1 MKIIADDR
9 YIARRKRIGDFG
21 ILGGFAVL
29 GIAAIL
35 TFVIAPTLPAI
46 QYLVFG
52 AAGVGIVLFF
62 AGSYYGDRFTGPL
75 AHHLVIPKALKGLDR
90 RYVLFQHTLSVPSVL
105 LGPDGLTVIVVR
117 SQAGEVTYTD
127 GKWHHRQKAKF
138 WREFGGQERV
148 GQPQMELGYRIE
160 RIHRHLKKNLDG
172 QDVPVRGIVVFVHP
186 DIQLNLEDDP
196 PVPTLKLRELKAWLR
211 GPGAGK
217 FLPPEQQKQ
226 IANGLLEPFL
236 ENGGQVPEKK
246 TG

>member
-1 MKIIADDR
+1 MKIIADEK

-21 ILGGFAVL
+21 ILAGFAIL

-35 TFVIAPTLPAI
+35 SFTIALPLPTMQTLM
-46 QYLVFG
+46 VG

-62 AGSYYGDRFTGPL
+62 AGSFYGDRFTGPL
-75 AHHLVIPKALKGLDR
+75 AHHGVIRKALKGLDK

-117 SQAGEVTYTD
+117 SQAGEVSYTD
-127 GKWHHRQKAKF
+127 GKWRHRQKAKF

-148 GQPQMELGYRIE
+148 GQPHMEVEFRIG
-160 RIHRHLKKNLDG
+160 RIRRYLKKNLADLE
-172 QDVPVRGIVVFVHP
+172 VPVRGIVVFVHP
-186 DIQLNLEDDP
+186 DIQLNMEKDP
-196 PVPTLKLRELKAWLR
+196 PVPILKLRELKAWIR

-217 FLPPEQQKQ
+217 LMPPERQKQ
-226 IANGLLEPFL
+226 IANGLLAPFL
-236 ENGGQVPEKK
+236 EDGQQVPEKK